1 MSEALRVPQS
11 TALLMMECQ
20 VGVLDPSGKFGFL
33 GRRSEEKGMLAAIG
47 KVLGACRETKR
58 PVVHCLAAGR
68 ADGGGRFLNAPLLR
82 GSGTSLLTDPERA
95 RVVAPLTP
103 IASDYQV
110 ARLHG
115 VSPFH
120 DTELDSIL
128 RSLGVTTIIA
138 TGVSANVAI
147 TGMLIEAVN
156 RGYEA
161 ILPTD
166 CIAGAPTEYEEL
178 QIKFCYRN
186 LATLTTADD
195 VVAAMSA

>member
-1 MSEALRVPQS
+1 MSEGLRVPQS

-20 VGVLDPSGKFGFL
+20 VGVLDPSGRFGFL
-33 GRRSEEKGMLAAIG
+33 GRRAEEKGMLAAIA
-47 KVLGACRETKR
+47 KILVACRETQR
-58 PVVHCLAAGR
+58 TVVHCLAAGR
-68 ADGGGRFLNAPLLR
+68 PDSGGRFRNAPLVR
-82 GSGTSLLTDPERA
+82 TEGPPLLADPARA
-95 RVVAPLTP
+95 GVVEPLTP
-103 IASDYQV
+103 IATDYQV
-110 ARLHG
+110 HRLHG

-138 TGVSANVAI
+138 TGVSTNVAI

-166 CIAGAPTEYEEL
+166 CVAGAPTDYEEM

-186 LATLTTADD
+186 LATLTTADA
-195 VVAAMSA
+195 VVAAMRV